1 MSSMKQKYY
10 LMILIAIIILI
21 IGCAPKIQ
29 EVTEETPQ
37 QPQEKP
43 SSVETVAPIV
53 PVEQPKKYEFKTLYT
68 ERDSSTALC
77 SIVSS
82 LTNLDSVSHR
92 FNVDSFIL
100 IGGKKTNLGKEFNLG
115 SGREQRI
122 NEQFECPDNKAY
134 SLNATVKLVI

>member
-1 MSSMKQKYY
+1 MKKEYY
-10 LMILIAIIILI
+10 LIIALLFIILI

-29 EVTEETPQ
+29 EVTEETLQ
-37 QPQEKP
+37 QPQEEP
-43 SSVETVAPIV
+43 SSVEPVA
-53 PVEQPKKYEFKTLYT
+53 PVEQPKYEFKILYA
-68 ERDSSTALC
+68 ERDDSTALC
-77 SIVSS
+77 SITSS
-82 LTNLDSVSHR
+82 LTNLDSVSHK
-92 FNVDSFIL
+92 FNVDSYIL